1 MRRKATFLFLIIIAG
16 GVLAGASAG
25 ERALFAPMQPSRG
38 TVLSIAYDPA
48 GTPLQSAESAL
59 AEVLVVRE
67 TDTPVLRTVPLG
79 RDAGQWSGSVRIPEV
94 DVTLLLVQFVADD
107 RVDDNDGNAWLLMV
121 HNQDGKPVRGA
132 HLARATVLQRAE
144 YFNFRHERDTD
155 GMQRALAL
163 EQALYPENWRASI
176 MSWGLLMRSPGGEEA
191 AQIVKRQLDTVYA
204 RENGHQATVAE
215 LLPWFEQS
223 GQIDRAERIRSAAIA
238 EDPQGPVAMATARSS
253 VSQERDPAARLEK
266 AREVLGLYPWS
277 DRDYD
282 ALVALQVSAHT
293 RLGQYEEAA
302 RTARSSRHPSGSLYN
317 SIAWPL
323 VEKGERLAEAVE
335 WARTGV
341 DLIRAQSEADRPAY
355 LSERSWRSSRAM
367 QLGMILDTYALGLFK
382 MGRFREAEG
391 AYAEAD
397 SLFDGAVAETAER
410 LAETYLKNGKAAEAL
425 EVARRMILTGT
436 TTDSTL
442 SVYREA
448 YITHSGSAAS
458 MDQDLQQLRSA
469 AADRLKAELL
479 RTRMAT
485 PAPVFALQSLDGST
499 VSLEKLRGRVV
510 ILDFWATWCGPCKMS
525 FPYLQ
530 RFYDRHREND
540 AIAPFAV
547 NTWEREQGEKRQRT
561 VRKFLADNRYTFPV
575 LFDETAVEQYGVE
588 GIPTRFVIDQEGMIR
603 FKSVGFEGG
612 EKMLTQMGLQIEL
625 LLEDLP
631 PSSR

>member
-1 MRRKATFLFLIIIAG
+1 MRRNATLV
-16 GVLAGASAG
+16 VLMIVGSGILAEAPGG
-25 ERALFAPMQPSRG
+25 ERTLFTPVQPSRG
-38 TVLSIAYDPA
+38 AVLRITYDPA
-48 GTPLQSAESAL
+48 GTPLQSVEPVT
-59 AEVLVVRE
+59 AEVLFVRE
-67 TDTPVLRTVPLG
+67 TDTPVLRTVPLR
-79 RDAGQWSGSVRIPEV
+79 RDAGRWSGSVQTPEV
-94 DVTLLLVQFVADD
+94 DVTLLLVQFVAEDLL
-107 RVDDNDGNAWLLMV
+107 DDNDGNAWLLMV
-121 HNQDGKPVRGA
+121 HDPDGKPVRGA
-132 HLARATVLQRAE
+132 HLARAGVLQRRE
-144 YFNFRHERDTD
+144 YYNFRHEPDTD
-155 GMQRALAL
+155 GMQRALTL
-163 EQALYPENWRASI
+163 EQALFPENWRASI
-176 MSWGLLMRSPGGEEA
+176 MAWGLLMRSPGGEEA
-191 AQIVKRQLDTVYA
+191 AQIVKRQLDTVFA
-204 RENGHQATVAE
+204 REKDHQATVAE
-215 LLPWFEQS
+215 LLPWFEQT

-238 EDPQGPVAMATARSS
+238 EEPHGPVAMATARSS
-253 VSQERDPAARLEK
+253 VTQERDPAARLER
-266 AREVLGLYPWS
+266 AQQVLASYPWS

-282 ALVALQVSAHT
+282 ALVAHQVSAHT

-302 RTARSSRHPSGSLYN
+302 RAAQTSRRPSGNLYN

-323 VEKGERLAEAVE
+323 VEKGERLAEAVQ

-341 DLIRAQSEADRPAY
+341 DLIRAQSDADKPAY

-382 MGRFREAEG
+382 LGRFQDAER

-410 LAETYLKNGKAAEAL
+410 LAETYLKNGKSQEAL
-425 EVARRMILTGT
+425 EVTRRMILTGT

-448 YITHSGSAAS
+448 YVSHNGSAAH
-458 MDQDLQQLRSA
+458 MDQDLQELRSA
-469 AADRLKAELL
+469 AADRLRAELL
-479 RTRMAT
+479 KTRLAT

-499 VSLEKLRGRVV
+499 VSLEKLRGKVV

-530 RFYDRHREND
+530 RFYDRHRENG
-540 AIAPFAV
+540 AIALFAV
-547 NTWEREQGEKRQRT
+547 NTWEREQGEKRQKT

-575 LFDETAVEQYGVE
+575 LFDQTAVEQYGVE

-612 EKMLTQMGLQIEL
+612 EKMLTQMDLQIEL

-631 PSSR
+631 RSSR